1 VLYAKIALITNGIKG
16 KWDKEGS
23 MNKKNFLSLL
33 LVIPFVTAQLIL
45 APIAVCVLML
55 RGILLDI
62 PRKMAVPKHAM
73 TTKVAL
79 ISNKS

>member
-1 VLYAKIALITNGIKG
+1 MKAKSFIAAFI
-16 KWDKEGS
+16 
-23 MNKKNFLSLL
+23 
-33 LVIPFVTAQLIL
+33 VAPFVMAQLIL
-45 APIAVCVLML
+45 APIAVCVLMF

-62 PRKMAVPKHAM
+62 PIKMVMPKHAM

>member
-1 VLYAKIALITNGIKG
+1 MKAK
-16 KWDKEGS
+16 S
-23 MNKKNFLSLL
+23 FLA
-33 LVIPFVTAQLIL
+33 VFTVVPFVMAQLIL

-62 PRKMAVPKHAM
+62 PRKKAVPKYAI

-79 ISNKS
+79 INNRY

>member
-1 VLYAKIALITNGIKG
+1 MY
-16 KWDKEGS
+16 
-23 MNKKNFLSLL
+23 KKNILSLL
-33 LVIPFVTAQLIL
+33 LVTPFVTGQLVM

-79 ISNKS
+79 INNRS